1 MSDYRPVF
9 DEPAGGSR
17 ALRVLLA
24 VVLLLGAGAA
34 MDRWLLPHPN
44 QPAAPAASGVAPDQP
59 SEAAQHFP
67 ATVRGAGDA
76 AADLETQLTAA
87 TGRPADETRARIAA
101 LLAPDATGLADR
113 LTAGATT
120 SAAPGGIRQTVIAR
134 VWADNAGDPANLPVG
149 THVAVQTYGLALLG
163 AAAEGSA
170 SSGELTG
177 GWAVHDLTVELT
189 DAGWRLVEVQPPVPA
204 PPPDVRGTVR
214 DNGPRDPQLL
224 GRVLGPDSWAPGTTP

>member
-17 ALRVLLA
+17 VLRVLLA

-44 QPAAPAASGVAPDQP
+44 RAAAPAASAVTPEQP
-59 SEAAQHFP
+59 SEAAQRFP

-101 LLAPDATGLADR
+101 LLAPDAAALADR
-113 LTAGATT
+113 LAAGATN

-134 VWADNAGDPANLPVG
+134 VWAD
-149 THVAVQTYGLALLG
+149 
-163 AAAEGSA
+163 
-170 SSGELTG
+170 
-177 GWAVHDLTVELT
+177 
-189 DAGWRLVEVQPPVPA
+189 DAGAGRPGRIDALAPRPRPAGGLTRPGRPATLVDTCQWI
-204 PPPDVRGTVR
+204 
-214 DNGPRDPQLL
+214 
-224 GRVLGPDSWAPGTTP
+224 GR